1 MPALATGSFSL
12 PKHLVPGVWSK
23 AQGESVLA
31 RLSAADPQEFGE
43 QQYMTLTAPP
53 RGEVVGEGSQ
63 KSESTAQFAP
73 VTAIPRKVQ
82 VTQRFSQEVR
92 WADES
97 RQLGVLKTMADLS
110 GVALGRALD
119 LIGIHGINPLT
130 GALLAG
136 SPAKILDTTNVVELT
151 AGAKP
156 DQAIESAVGLVLGDG
171 LSPDGVAIDNGFA
184 FSLATQRDSQG
195 RKLYPELGFGATAT
209 AFSGLNAAVSDTVRG
224 GPEAVTPSTGAYR
237 TTNPN
242 VKAIAG
248 DFTAFRWGVQANV
261 PLELIEFGDP
271 DGLGDLKR
279 QNQLAIRSEVVYGI
293 GIMSLA
299 AFAQVRNAIADSSSS
314 SSSSS

>member
-1 MPALATGSFSL
+1 MTALATGSFSL
-12 PKHLVPGVWSK
+12 PKHMVPGVWQK
-23 AQGESVLA
+23 AQGQSVLA
-31 RLSAADPQEFGE
+31 RLSASEPQEFGD

-53 RGEVVGEGSQ
+53 RGEVVGEAAQ

-82 VTQRFSQEVR
+82 VTQRFSQEVM

-97 RQLGVLKTMADLS
+97 RQLGVLQTMRDLS

-119 LIGIHGINPLT
+119 LIAIHGINPLT

-136 SPAKILDTTNVVELT
+136 SPAKILDTTNGVELDT
-151 AGAKP
+151 AALAKP
-156 DQAIESAVGLVLGDG
+156 DQAIEAAVGLVLADS
-171 LSPDGVAIDNGFA
+171 LSPDGIALENTYA

-224 GPEAVTPSTGAYR
+224 GPEAVTPSTGAYL

-242 VKAIAG
+242 IKAIAG
-248 DFTAFRWGVQANV
+248 DFSAFRWGVQVNI

-279 QNQLAIRSEVVYGI
+279 QNQIAIRSEVVYGI
-293 GIMSLA
+293 GIMSTD
-299 AFAQVRNAIADSSSS
+299 AFGVVKDAVANT
-314 SSSSS
+314 

>member
-1 MPALATGSFSL
+1 MVALATGSFSL
-12 PKHLVPGVWSK
+12 PKHMVPGVWQK
-23 AQGESVLA
+23 AQGQSVLA

-53 RGEVVGEGSQ
+53 RGEVVGEAAQ

-82 VTQRFSQEVR
+82 VTQRFSQEVK
-92 WADES
+92 WADDS
-97 RQLGVLKTMADLS
+97 RQLGVLQTMADLS

-130 GALLAG
+130 GAALAG
-136 SPAKILDTTNVVELT
+136 SPAKILDTTNVVELDT
-151 AGAKP
+151 ATLAKP
-156 DQAIESAVGLVLGDG
+156 DQAIEAAVGLVLADS
-171 LSPDGVAIDNGFA
+171 LSPNGVAIDNGFA

-224 GPEAVTPSTGAYR
+224 GPEAVTASTGAYR

-248 DFTAFRWGVQANV
+248 DFSAFRWGVQVNV

-279 QNQLAIRSEVVYGI
+279 QNQIAIRAEVVYGI
-293 GIMSLA
+293 GIMSTD
-299 AFAQVRNAIADSSSS
+299 AFAQVKGAVANT
-314 SSSSS
+314 

>member
-1 MPALATGSFSL
+1 MTALATGSFSL
-12 PKHLVPGVWSK
+12 PKHMVPGVWQK
-23 AQGESVLA
+23 AQGQSVLA
-31 RLSAADPQEFGE
+31 RLSASEPQEFGD

-53 RGEVVGEGSQ
+53 RGEVVGEAAQ

-82 VTQRFSQEVR
+82 VTQRFSQEVM

-97 RQLGVLKTMADLS
+97 RQLGVLQTMRDLS

-119 LIGIHGINPLT
+119 LIAIHGINPLT

-136 SPAKILDTTNVVELT
+136 SPPKILDTTNVVELDT
-151 AGAKP
+151 AALAKP
-156 DQAIESAVGLVLGDG
+156 DQAIEAAVGLVLADS
-171 LSPDGVAIDNGFA
+171 LSPDGIALDNTYA

-242 VKAIAG
+242 IKAIAG
-248 DFTAFRWGVQANV
+248 DFSAFRWGVQVNI

-279 QNQLAIRSEVVYGI
+279 QNQIAIRSEVVYGI
-293 GIMSLA
+293 GIMSTD
-299 AFAQVRNAIADSSSS
+299 AFGVVKDAVANT
-314 SSSSS
+314 

>member
-1 MPALATGSFSL
+1 MTALATGSFSL
-12 PKHLVPGVWSK
+12 PKHMVPGVWQK
-23 AQGESVLA
+23 AQGQSVLA
-31 RLSAADPQEFGE
+31 RLSAAEPQEFGE

-53 RGEVVGEGSQ
+53 RGEVVGEGAQ
-63 KSESTAQFAP
+63 KSESTATFAP

-82 VTQRFSQEVR
+82 VTQRFSQEVK
-92 WADES
+92 WADDS
-97 RQLGVLKTMADLS
+97 RQLGVLQTMADLS

-130 GALLAG
+130 GALLSG
-136 SPAKILDTTNVVELT
+136 SPAKILDSTNVVELT
-151 AGAKP
+151 TATLATP
-156 DQAIESAVGLVLGDG
+156 DQAIEAAVGLVLEDS
-171 LSPDGVAIDNGFA
+171 LSPDGIALDNSYA
-184 FSLATQRDSQG
+184 FTLATQRDSQG

-224 GPEAVTPSTGAYR
+224 GPEAVTASTGAYR

-248 DFTAFRWGVQANV
+248 DFTAFRWGVQVNI

-279 QNQLAIRSEVVYGI
+279 QNQIAIRSEVVYGI
-293 GIMSLA
+293 GIMSTD
-299 AFAQVRNAIADSSSS
+299 AFAVVKDAVANS
-314 SSSSS
+314 

>member
-1 MPALATGSFSL
+1 MAALATSSFSL
-12 PKHLVPGVWSK
+12 PKHMVPGVWQK
-23 AQGESVLA
+23 AQGQSVLA

-53 RGEVVGEGSQ
+53 RGEVVGEAAQ
-63 KSESTAQFAP
+63 KSESTSTFAP
-73 VTAIPRKVQ
+73 VTAMPRKVQ
-82 VTQRFSQEVR
+82 VTQRFSQEVK
-92 WADES
+92 WADDS

-130 GALLAG
+130 GALLSG
-136 SPAKILDTTNVVELT
+136 SPTKIIDSTNVVELT
-151 AGAKP
+151 TGTLATP
-156 DQAIESAVGLVLGDG
+156 DQAVEAAVGLVLADS
-171 LSPDGVAIDNGFA
+171 LSPDGIALDNSYA

-195 RKLYPELGFGATAT
+195 RKLYPELGFGADAS

-224 GPEAVTPSTGAYR
+224 GPEAVTVSTGAYR

-242 VKAIAG
+242 IKAIAG
-248 DFTAFRWGVQANV
+248 DFTAFRWGVQVNI

-279 QNQLAIRSEVVYGI
+279 QNQIAIRSEVVYGI
-293 GIMSLA
+293 GILSTD
-299 AFAQVRNAIADSSSS
+299 AFGVVKDAVANS
-314 SSSSS
+314 

>member
-1 MPALATGSFSL
+1 MATLATGSFSL
-12 PKHLVPGVWSK
+12 PKHMVPGVWQK
-23 AQGESVLA
+23 AQGQSVLA

-53 RGEVVGEGSQ
+53 RGEVVGEGAQ
-63 KSESTAQFAP
+63 KSESTATFAP

-82 VTQRFSQEVR
+82 VTQRFNQEVM

-97 RQLGVLKTMADLS
+97 RQLGVLMTMRDLS

-119 LIGIHGINPLT
+119 LIAIHGINPLT
-130 GALLAG
+130 GALLSG
-136 SPAKILDTTNVVELT
+136 SPAKIVDSTNVVEIGAST
-151 AGAKP
+151 AP
-156 DQAIESAVGLVLGDG
+156 DLAIESAIGLVLADS
-171 LSPDGVAIDNGFA
+171 LSPDGIALDNSYA
-184 FSLATQRDSQG
+184 FELATQRDSQG

-224 GPEAVTPSTGAYR
+224 GPEAVTPSTGAYASS
-237 TTNPN
+237 NPH

-248 DFTAFRWGVQANV
+248 DFSAFRWGVQVNI

-279 QNQLAIRSEVVYGI
+279 QNQIAIRSEVVYGI
-293 GIMSLA
+293 GILSTD
-299 AFAQVRNAIADSSSS
+299 AFAVVKDVNNDGS
-314 SSSSS
+314 

>member
-1 MPALATGSFSL
+1 MVALATGSFSL
-12 PKHLVPGVWSK
+12 PNHMVPGVWQK
-23 AQGESVLA
+23 AQGQSVLA
-31 RLSAADPQEFGE
+31 RLSAAEPQEFGA

-53 RGEVVGEGSQ
+53 RGEVVGEGAQ
-63 KSESTAQFAP
+63 KSESTATFAP

-82 VTQRFSQEVR
+82 VTQRFSQEVM

-97 RQLGVLKTMADLS
+97 RQLGVLQTMRDLS

-130 GALLAG
+130 GALLSG
-136 SPAKILDTTNVVELT
+136 SPAKILDSTNVVELT
-151 AGAKP
+151 TGTLATP
-156 DQAIESAVGLVLGDG
+156 DLAIEAAIGLVLDDS
-171 LSPDGVAIDNGFA
+171 LSPDGIALDNSYA

-195 RKLYPELGFGATAT
+195 RKLYPELGFGNTAT

-224 GPEAVTPSTGAYR
+224 GPEAVTASTGAYR
-237 TTNPN
+237 STNPN

-248 DFTAFRWGVQANV
+248 DFSAFRWGVQVNI

-279 QNQLAIRSEVVYGI
+279 QNQIAIRAEVVYGI
-293 GIMSLA
+293 GIMSTD
-299 AFAQVRNAIADSSSS
+299 AFAVVKDAVANS
-314 SSSSS
+314 

>member
-1 MPALATGSFSL
+1 MTALATGSFSL
-12 PKHLVPGVWSK
+12 PKHMVPGVWQK
-23 AQGESVLA
+23 AQGQSVLA
-31 RLSAADPQEFGE
+31 RLSASEPQEFGD

-53 RGEVVGEGSQ
+53 RGEVVGEAAQ

-82 VTQRFSQEVR
+82 VTQRFSQEVM

-97 RQLGVLKTMADLS
+97 RQLGVLKTMRDLS
-110 GVALGRALD
+110 GSALGRALD
-119 LIGIHGINPLT
+119 LIAIHGINPLT

-136 SPAKILDTTNVVELT
+136 SPAKILDTTNVVELDT
-151 AGAKP
+151 AALAKP
-156 DQAIESAVGLVLGDG
+156 DQAIEAAVGLVLADS
-171 LSPDGVAIDNGFA
+171 LSPDGIALDNTYA

-242 VKAIAG
+242 IKAIAG
-248 DFTAFRWGVQANV
+248 DFSAFRWGVQVNI

-279 QNQLAIRSEVVYGI
+279 QNQIAIRSEVVYGI
-293 GIMSLA
+293 GIMSTD
-299 AFAQVRNAIADSSSS
+299 AFGVVKDAVANT
-314 SSSSS
+314 

>member
-1 MPALATGSFSL
+1 MATLATGSFSL
-12 PKHLVPGVWSK
+12 PKHLVPGVWQK
-23 AQGESVLA
+23 AQGQSVLA
-31 RLSAADPQEFGE
+31 RLSAAEPQEFGE

-53 RGEVVGEGSQ
+53 RGEVVGEGAQ
-63 KSESTAQFAP
+63 KSEYTATFAP

-82 VTQRFSQEVR
+82 VTQRFNQEVK
-92 WADES
+92 WADDS

-130 GALLAG
+130 GALLSG
-136 SPAKILDTTNVVELT
+136 SPAKIIDSTNVVELT
-151 AGAKP
+151 ALSADTP
-156 DQAIESAVGLVLGDG
+156 DLAIEAAIGLVLDDS
-171 LSPDGVAIDNGFA
+171 LSPDGIALDNSFA

-195 RKLYPELGFGATAT
+195 RKLYPELGFGNTAT

-224 GPEAVTPSTGAYR
+224 GPEAVTASTGAYR
-237 TTNPN
+237 STNPH

-248 DFTAFRWGVQANV
+248 DFSAFRWGVQVNI

-279 QNQLAIRSEVVYGI
+279 QNQIAIRSEVVYGI
-293 GIMSLA
+293 GIMSTD
-299 AFAQVRNAIADSSSS
+299 AFAVVKDTDNDGS
-314 SSSSS
+314 

>member
-1 MPALATGSFSL
+1 MVALATGTFSL
-12 PKHLVPGVWSK
+12 PKHMVPGVWQK
-23 AQGESVLA
+23 AQGQSVLA
-31 RLSAADPQEFGE
+31 RLSASEPQEFGE

-53 RGEVVGEGSQ
+53 RGEVVGEGAQ
-63 KSESTAQFAP
+63 KSESTATFAP

-82 VTQRFSQEVR
+82 VTQRFNQEVK

-97 RQLGVLKTMADLS
+97 RQLGVLQTMRDLS

-130 GALLAG
+130 GALLSG
-136 SPAKILDTTNVVELT
+136 SPAKILDSTNVVELT
-151 AGAKP
+151 TATLATP
-156 DQAIESAVGLVLGDG
+156 DQAIEAAVGLVLEDS
-171 LSPDGVAIDNGFA
+171 LSPDGIALDNSYA
-184 FSLATQRDSQG
+184 FTLATQRDSQG

-224 GPEAVTPSTGAYR
+224 GPEAVTASTGAYSSA
-237 TTNPN
+237 NPR

-248 DFTAFRWGVQANV
+248 DFSAFRWGVQVNI

-279 QNQLAIRSEVVYGI
+279 QNQIAIRAEVVYGI
-293 GIMSLA
+293 GIMSTD
-299 AFAQVRNAIADSSSS
+299 AFAVVKDATANS
-314 SSSSS
+314 

>member
-1 MPALATGSFSL
+1 MTALATGSFSL
-12 PKHLVPGVWSK
+12 PKHMVPGVWQK
-23 AQGESVLA
+23 AQGQSVLA
-31 RLSAADPQEFGE
+31 RLSASEPQEFGD

-53 RGEVVGEGSQ
+53 RGEVVGEAAQ

-73 VTAIPRKVQ
+73 VVAIPRKVQ
-82 VTQRFSQEVR
+82 VTQRFSQEVM

-97 RQLGVLKTMADLS
+97 RQLGVLQTMRDLS

-119 LIGIHGINPLT
+119 LIAIHGINPLT

-136 SPAKILDTTNVVELT
+136 SPAKILDTTNVVELDT
-151 AGAKP
+151 AALAKP
-156 DQAIESAVGLVLGDG
+156 DQAIEAAVGLVLADS
-171 LSPDGVAIDNGFA
+171 LSPDGIALDNTYA

-242 VKAIAG
+242 IKAITG
-248 DFTAFRWGVQANV
+248 DFSAFRWGVQVNI

-279 QNQLAIRSEVVYGI
+279 QNQIAIRSEVVYGI
-293 GIMSLA
+293 GIMSTD
-299 AFAQVRNAIADSSSS
+299 AFGVVKDAVANT
-314 SSSSS
+314 

>member
-1 MPALATGSFSL
+1 MAALATGSFSL
-12 PKHLVPGVWSK
+12 PKHMVPGVWQK
-23 AQGESVLA
+23 AQGQSVLA

-53 RGEVVGEGSQ
+53 RGEVVGEGAQ

-82 VTQRFSQEVR
+82 VTQRFSQEVK

-97 RQLGVLKTMADLS
+97 RQLGVLQTMADLS

-130 GALLAG
+130 GALLTG

-151 AGAKP
+151 TATLATP
-156 DQAIESAVGLVLGDG
+156 DQAVEAAVGLVLDDRV
-171 LSPDGVAIDNGFA
+171 SPNGIALDNAFA
-184 FSLATQRDSQG
+184 FSLATQRDTLD
-195 RKLYPELGFGATAT
+195 RKLYPELGFGSTAT
-209 AFSGLNAAVSDTVRG
+209 SFAGLNAAVSDTVRG
-224 GPEAVTPSTGAYR
+224 GPEAVTASTGAYA
-237 TTNPN
+237 TNNPN

-248 DFTAFRWGVQANV
+248 DFSAFRWGVQVNV
-261 PLELIEFGDP
+261 PLELIEWGDP

-279 QNQLAIRSEVVYGI
+279 QNQIAIRAEVVYGI
-293 GIMSLA
+293 GIMSLD
-299 AFAQVRNAIADSSSS
+299 AFAQVKDATANT
-314 SSSSS
+314 